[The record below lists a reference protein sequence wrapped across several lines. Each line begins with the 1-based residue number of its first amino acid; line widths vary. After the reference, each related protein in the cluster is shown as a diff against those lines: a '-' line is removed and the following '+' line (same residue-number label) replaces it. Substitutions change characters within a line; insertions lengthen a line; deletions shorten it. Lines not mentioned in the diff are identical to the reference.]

1 MFSFC
6 VDDFRLK
13 IYKKKAPTT
22 FVVKET
28 RNGMKFQSLFPID
41 NYGVCS
47 VGSGI
52 CDIFLAMVLKLVR
65 DAERFSHKRAVY
77 LKEEWVD

>member
-1 MFSFC
+1 M
-6 VDDFRLK
+6 LQPLLWW
-13 IYKKKAPTT
+13 KKL
-22 FVVKET
+22 
-28 RNGMKFQSLFPID
+28 GMGWNFNRYLFPVD

-52 CDIFLAMVLKLVR
+52 CDFFLAMVLKLVR